1 MKKVSVKEIVLQ
13 IDGGVEIGAKFK
25 PDGVE
30 ILHPNALELQSV
42 ADALII
48 FGEFLNGRP
57 DSAKGDSSASPDS
70 SYSPSQ
76 SPYDSGE

>member
-13 IDGGVEIGAKFK
+13 TDGGVEIGAKFK

-30 ILHPNALELQSV
+30 IRHPNALELQSV

-48 FGEFLNGRP
+48 FGEFLNGRS
-57 DSAKGDSSASPDS
+57 DNAKVDSSAS
-70 SYSPSQ
+70 SYSSSQ
-76 SPYDSGE
+76 SPYDPE